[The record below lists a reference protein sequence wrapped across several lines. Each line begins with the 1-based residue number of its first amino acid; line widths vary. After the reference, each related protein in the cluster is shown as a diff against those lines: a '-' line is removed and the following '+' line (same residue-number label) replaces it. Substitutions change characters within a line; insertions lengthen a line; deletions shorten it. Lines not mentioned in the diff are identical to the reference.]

1 MGWVRVCA
9 VMLVRYGTIGW
20 HFLLD
25 WIWMVKARE
34 GGRRRRRYGSSS
46 ASVVNPRNLHNPFF
60 IFAWYEKGCAA
71 ECC

>member
-46 ASVVNPRNLHNPFF
+46 ASVVAHQ
-60 IFAWYEKGCAA
+60 W
-71 ECC
+71 